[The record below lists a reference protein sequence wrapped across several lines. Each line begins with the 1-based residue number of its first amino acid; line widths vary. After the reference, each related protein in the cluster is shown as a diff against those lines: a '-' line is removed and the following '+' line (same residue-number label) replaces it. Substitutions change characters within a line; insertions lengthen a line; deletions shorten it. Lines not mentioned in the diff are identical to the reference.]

1 MSNTVSI
8 VQRSFS
14 LIIGILV
21 IYDHDGDNDAATK
34 TEYTVTVM
42 MELIE
47 EKTGP
52 GQVLVTLGPGTVV

>member
-1 MSNTVSI
+1 M
-8 VQRSFS
+8 
-14 LIIGILV
+14 V

-47 EKTGP
+47 EKRGP
-52 GQVLVTLGPGTVV
+52 VQVLVTLGPGTAVWRLA